1 MALRR
6 IIKEGDKILRMKSKE
21 VDEINDRIRML
32 IDDMVETMYH
42 NNGAGLAA
50 PQVGILKRVVV
61 IDVGDGLIE
70 MINPTMIDFDGEQVE
85 SEGCLSIPGIFGE
98 VKRPAHVT
106 VEALDRKGN
115 KIRVEGREMQARAI
129 CHEMDHLDGVLFTD
143 KAIRYLEP
151 EDSSNQRRKA

>member
-21 VDEINDRIRML
+21 VDEINDRIRTL

-106 VEALDRKGN
+106 VEALDRNGN
-115 KIRVEGREMQARAI
+115 KIRVEGREMLARAI

-143 KAIRYLEP
+143 KVIRYLEP
-151 EDSSNQRRKA
+151 EDSGNQRRKA

>member
-21 VDEINDRIRML
+21 VDEINDRIRTL

-106 VEALDRKGN
+106 VEALDRNGN
-115 KIRVEGREMQARAI
+115 KIRVEGREMLAGLYAMKWTTWTA
-129 CHEMDHLDGVLFTD
+129 CFTD
-143 KAIRYLEP
+143 KVIRYLEP
-151 EDSSNQRRKA
+151 EDSGNQRRKA